1 MLQEAS
7 RAINSAFNNSFIKKL
22 SQYLHDCVRE
32 EVKSS
37 TFRNLKGDKDNKW
50 IFLKGEEQLFS
61 TGAEFIPLE
70 GSNPKLTELMI
81 QSDLGQKDKYLIYGY
96 LFLVGK
102 SSKSKRQNEFLT
114 PLLYMPCKLER
125 NGVNINCFP
134 LDEVLSLN
142 TGALAALMRKN
153 DDEDEVDLLLEGI
166 LDVVPDLPITQEKLD
181 IFLTTLKSL
190 VPEIEIATNV
200 DDYKEDD
207 NVSKSKDFYK
217 EKIDGENVEDIIEE
231 EETEQAKQKVKLE
244 KIAVTPQSAIIL
256 TKRPSVTAGVLHE
269 LTQIAEKPSGIY
281 RETALSIIN
290 EEYSQSKE
298 KSVPMKDMNKIT
310 DFYPITPLSLSD
322 SQLQVVKN
330 IDNSKFVAVQGP
342 PGTGKSQTIVN
353 LVAHL
358 VANGK
363 TVLVASRMD
372 KAVDVVAERLNDL
385 GASHMALR
393 AGRLNYQRQL
403 SEELNN
409 LLAQNNSD
417 LDDDI
422 EDILLVDTKDMK
434 DHLDM
439 LKNMENKSET
449 IIKLEKNW
457 HDKLE
462 EVEEQEKILGKKEYI
477 KKTLK
482 KGEIDM
488 VAGIIKVLEHNMEK
502 AGFISKIANFT
513 SLGQLKKILNLKDFD
528 VNYETIGK
536 LKQELEFANMEW
548 SLRKIEADIQKTGNL
563 HMLAE
568 QIRTMKRKQKS
579 LATNIL
585 KNKRREA
592 LKELLRDENKR
603 RRLKVHAKS
612 LVANRKRLQT
622 NILEEEDFRPLL
634 EAFPCW
640 CVTTYAVSDSLPLKP
655 GMFDVAIIDEASQCD
670 IASCFPI
677 LFRAKRA
684 VIVGDDKQ
692 LPHLSFL
699 EKAKE
704 QSFLSQYGIPDKYQL
719 MWRFRTNSMFDL
731 ADYYSM
737 NSVMLDEHFRSLP
750 PIINF
755 SNHEFY
761 NDRIRVMR
769 KDKPDENVLELVE
782 VVDGK
787 VDFDATRNLPE
798 IEALVKRL
806 HEIIIEDER
815 KNPDNPVTVGIIS
828 PFRAQVEQLKV
839 SVSKVLSDY
848 MIKKHQIEI
857 GTAHTFQ
864 GDERDIMMISWAVAD
879 NSYTQSLMFMQKA
892 NLFNV
897 AITRGRNKV
906 INFVSRNPR
915 ELPDGHFRNYVSY
928 MQNYQDKKQAVL
940 SGEID
945 ENIYKNPLEREVADK
960 IRELD
965 HRVVAGAEIAGLSAD
980 LLVDD
985 KFVIEIDGVDDKTK
999 SHISNMKKQA
1009 IIERSGF
1016 KVKRITFREWQYSPK
1031 ACLDRVLIEE

>member
-945 ENIYKNPLEREVADK
+945 ENVYKNSLEREVADK

-1031 ACLDRVLIEE
+1031 ACLDRVLIED

>member
-322 SQLQVVKN
+322 SQFQVVKN

-513 SLGQLKKILNLKDFD
+513 SLGQLNKILNLKDFD

-945 ENIYKNPLEREVADK
+945 ENIYKNSLEREVADK

-1031 ACLDRVLIEE
+1031 ACLDRVLIED

>member
-81 QSDLGQKDKYLIYGY
+81 QSNLGQKDKYLIYGY

-945 ENIYKNPLEREVADK
+945 ENIYKNSLEREVADK

-1031 ACLDRVLIEE
+1031 ACLDRVLIDE

>member
-1031 ACLDRVLIEE
+1031 ACLDRVLVED